1 MARSAEFES
10 GSRPLRWEDMSDQEQ
25 RVSQG
30 LISQQS
36 ENIGARMTAK
46 AATTKDSEK
55 RKFEN
60 AATHPDL
67 VEQPQTLEQA
77 TDRLITGMHQAAQ
90 PEFTAPGEHLAGGE
104 FYYKHG
110 GAIRTAAQVA
120 GRDEDVAIT
129 ASSQMSPRTTPTA
142 ERRTIVALGQA
153 HGRGSVTFND
163 QVLDHLAKGYDD
175 HKGLHHD
182 VEVPPE
188 LHQQTVPFRDLP
200 PTLVPALRKGE
211 FAATMEKNSSG
222 VDWAG
227 LRSVSLDR
235 NVRMAHSVLQ
245 GNTADAPDP
254 YNNPKPFGYRGS
266 IHQATGATPEGL
278 IPEVVGNPA
287 AEYRLRDEHLART
300 LQGLTGPG
308 GLSPGQQAFDVTG
321 LQKDNSGGLS
331 NVGDIAADMYVRA
344 KVNGQPPHL
353 ASQVSGIFLGNK
365 TGNDPKTGEEVTVGS
380 RDPRVT
386 TQGIEHAF
394 HQKAVENTAAHLER
408 TLDLPFTV
416 PSRMVQETAGWAVPR
431 REAGKDPEFNAHL
444 RETAPPRTP
453 RSKKSDRLF

>member
-10 GSRPLRWEDMSDQEQ
+10 GSRPLRWEDMSAQEQ

-46 AATTKDSEK
+46 AATTKGSEK

-153 HGRGSVTFND
+153 HGRGRRGAEVR
-163 QVLDHLAKGYDD
+163 
-175 HKGLHHD
+175 HD
-182 VEVPPE
+182 
-188 LHQQTVPFRDLP
+188 R
-200 PTLVPALRKGE
+200 G
-211 FAATMEKNSSG
+211 
-222 VDWAG
+222 
-227 LRSVSLDR
+227 
-235 NVRMAHSVLQ
+235 
-245 GNTADAPDP
+245 DP
-254 YNNPKPFGYRGS
+254 
-266 IHQATGATPEGL
+266 L
-278 IPEVVGNPA
+278 
-287 AEYRLRDEHLART
+287 LLLAR
-300 LQGLTGPG
+300 
-308 GLSPGQQAFDVTG
+308 A
-321 LQKDNSGGLS
+321 
-331 NVGDIAADMYVRA
+331 GDGADGHRRPERRLLPRHHLVRDA
-344 KVNGQPPHL
+344 
-353 ASQVSGIFLGNK
+353 
-365 TGNDPKTGEEVTVGS
+365 T
-380 RDPRVT
+380 
-386 TQGIEHAF
+386 
-394 HQKAVENTAAHLER
+394 
-408 TLDLPFTV
+408 
-416 PSRMVQETAGWAVPR
+416 
-431 REAGKDPEFNAHL
+431 
-444 RETAPPRTP
+444 
-453 RSKKSDRLF
+453 

>member
-10 GSRPLRWEDMSDQEQ
+10 GSRPLRWEDMSAQEQ

-46 AATTKDSEK
+46 AATTKGSEK

-60 AATHPDL
+60 AAVHPDL

-90 PEFTAPGEHLAGGE
+90 PEFTMPGEHLAGGE
-104 FYYKHG
+104 FYYQHG
-110 GAIRTAAQVA
+110 GAIRTAAKA
-120 GRDEDVAIT
+120 ADRIEDVAISS
-129 ASSQMSPRTTPTA
+129 ASRMSPRTTPTA
-142 ERRTIVALGQA
+142 ERKTVVALGKA

-163 QVLDHLAKGYDD
+163 QVLNHLAQGYDD
-175 HKGLHHD
+175 HDGRHHD

-200 PTLVPALRKGE
+200 PDLVPSLRKGE
-211 FAATMEKNSSG
+211 FASTMTRNSRG
-222 VDWAG
+222 VDWEG

-235 NVRMAHSVLQ
+235 NLRIAHSVMQ
-245 GNTADAPDP
+245 GNKADEADP
-254 YNNPKPFGYRGS
+254 YKNPKQEGYRGS
-266 IHQATGATPEGL
+266 IHEAVGGTAEGV
-278 IPEVVGNPA
+278 IPEVVNNPA
-287 AEYRLRDEHLART
+287 AEYRLRDEHIART
-300 LQGLTGPG
+300 LRGD
-308 GLSPGQQAFDVTG
+308 LSPGQQAFDVTG

-331 NVGDIAADMYVRA
+331 NTANIAADMYVRA

-380 RDPRVT
+380 RDTRVT

-394 HQKAVENTAAHLER
+394 HQKAVENTAAHIER